1 MKIILGR
8 TSNFSILL
16 EGRKE
21 NAAAILVK
29 KIDDPLLRDILQ
41 TEVLSEIIAADPTSN
56 KKYIE
61 WAARRI
67 NDIARKEIDDQ
78 YLYKYTAAQKN
89 PDGFTLSRMGM
100 DGNISYGTY
109 DAEKLERIKSMSK
122 QDRYAA
128 GYLTNAERLKSEQDA
143 VRSIVFAKLQS
154 LRSRLPI
161 YHKAAQRGLIDKNI
175 DKFKELYD
183 WEHQV
188 YKAEQEM
195 YERDHMKRIEK
206 SAKEQTDYLHDD
218 DDYMIVRPRSADS
231 SCYYGKGTKW
241 CISST
246 QSRNYF
252 DQYTGE
258 GVGFYFVLFKH
269 LTQEDPYKKMA
280 LVFRPGESEPS
291 EVYDAVD
298 DEVGVDAVREAVE
311 ANIFGSALKVA
322 LADRIK
328 WTKKNE
334 SPQAA
339 QQYLA
344 NNIEAAQGAYTNLE
358 DLLDNEQWSKA
369 EWGQTKGGE
378 DWQKNQVSRRV
389 LGQALQE
396 MGLDEGS
403 LDVAM
408 FEDIQ
413 EHVGELVDEQYYDI
427 IGQGAGHYEDN
438 PAGPTDAD
446 FDSLMEQHKYD
457 YVYVSYD
464 EYEPG
469 RMYWDGGFS
478 LDVTDIHE
486 DLDDAD
492 LEEVENV
499 LRQLLDDNHVY
510 PSEFDG
516 YGNEISIRF
525 SPDYDETDGL
535 NGFENFL
542 NRMDDADQALHR
554 ILESELEG
562 TINAFKDADL
572 IAGDTVK
579 SLKQRF
585 DNLELQNFEIDIE
598 DKDLSIYVRLDISVP
613 IPARLYKGL
622 TAGVADWTTAN
633 RADIAKSPALQAFD
647 VMLKQRQSKHSDS
660 LIDHIQNT
668 FDKVFE
674 MYANKVQSMLPGFEK
689 KAPDRATLGLIIP
702 DYNVGLYRTA
712 HKTQVG
718 PSGLLTPYFFDVR
731 IETDEEESL
740 QEANLKII
748 ELFLKTIDR
757 KGMIEKIRNRLEEI
771 VQNDAIKNIIP
782 QFKKEGEEPEVD
794 PISGKVL
801 SKSERESEE
810 YKKQKAVDELSTVFE
825 GYQSVPTDGYG
836 YRTALSPPG
845 GDAAGIGGM
854 AGIMGSWREFT
865 AAEDPKDTKQSVKA
879 VLHRNSHVLLL
890 KNDKGWDL
898 PGGHIKEREMFIQG
912 LKREVYEE
920 TGLDSIEPIV
930 DLNITH
936 KNKKF
941 YEGVIE
947 RDDIS
952 LSDEHYDYDFFTLEQ
967 VNELTNIS
975 PVYKRIINTVLSR

>member
-1 MKIILGR
+1 M
-8 TSNFSILL
+8 
-16 EGRKE
+16 
-21 NAAAILVK
+21 
-29 KIDDPLLRDILQ
+29 
-41 TEVLSEIIAADPTSN
+41 
-56 KKYIE
+56 
-61 WAARRI
+61 
-67 NDIARKEIDDQ
+67 
-78 YLYKYTAAQKN
+78 
-89 PDGFTLSRMGM
+89 
-100 DGNISYGTY
+100 
-109 DAEKLERIKSMSK
+109 
-122 QDRYAA
+122 
-128 GYLTNAERLKSEQDA
+128 
-143 VRSIVFAKLQS
+143 
-154 LRSRLPI
+154 
-161 YHKAAQRGLIDKNI
+161 
-175 DKFKELYD
+175 
-183 WEHQV
+183 
-188 YKAEQEM
+188 
-195 YERDHMKRIEK
+195 
-206 SAKEQTDYLHDD
+206 
-218 DDYMIVRPRSADS
+218 
-231 SCYYGKGTKW
+231 
-241 CISST
+241 
-246 QSRNYF
+246 
-252 DQYTGE
+252 
-258 GVGFYFVLFKH
+258 
-269 LTQEDPYKKMA
+269 
-280 LVFRPGESEPS
+280 
-291 EVYDAVD
+291 
-298 DEVGVDAVREAVE
+298 
-311 ANIFGSALKVA
+311 
-322 LADRIK
+322 
-328 WTKKNE
+328 
-334 SPQAA
+334 
-339 QQYLA
+339 A

-525 SPDYDETDGL
+525 YPDYDETDGL

-689 KAPDRATLGLIIP
+689 KAPDRDAWS
-702 DYNVGLYRTA
+702 YNT
-712 HKTQVG
+712 
-718 PSGLLTPYFFDVR
+718 
-731 IETDEEESL
+731 
-740 QEANLKII
+740 
-748 ELFLKTIDR
+748 
-757 KGMIEKIRNRLEEI
+757 
-771 VQNDAIKNIIP
+771 
-782 QFKKEGEEPEVD
+782 
-794 PISGKVL
+794 
-801 SKSERESEE
+801 
-810 YKKQKAVDELSTVFE
+810 
-825 GYQSVPTDGYG
+825 
-836 YRTALSPPG
+836 
-845 GDAAGIGGM
+845 
-854 AGIMGSWREFT
+854 
-865 AAEDPKDTKQSVKA
+865 
-879 VLHRNSHVLLL
+879 
-890 KNDKGWDL
+890 
-898 PGGHIKEREMFIQG
+898 
-912 LKREVYEE
+912 
-920 TGLDSIEPIV
+920 
-930 DLNITH
+930 
-936 KNKKF
+936 
-941 YEGVIE
+941 
-947 RDDIS
+947 
-952 LSDEHYDYDFFTLEQ
+952 
-967 VNELTNIS
+967 
-975 PVYKRIINTVLSR
+975 